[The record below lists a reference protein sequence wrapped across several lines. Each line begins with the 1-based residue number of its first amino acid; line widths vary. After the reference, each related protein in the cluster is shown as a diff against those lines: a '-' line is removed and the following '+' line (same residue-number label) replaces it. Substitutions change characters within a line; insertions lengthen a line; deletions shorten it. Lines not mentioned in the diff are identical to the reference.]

1 MVTYLMLH
9 AQTTRDCRMFPTW
22 SASVFS
28 VAYIMYLVL
37 EIEHYFS
44 VDTSAIC
51 GEVTRKNIVV
61 LFVQLVFV
69 LVQTFFL
76 FKIQE
81 VRQSFYV
88 VMWRTIVTQL

>member
-1 MVTYLMLH
+1 
-9 AQTTRDCRMFPTW
+9 
-22 SASVFS
+22 
-28 VAYIMYLVL
+28 MYLVL

-81 VRQSFYV
+81 VRGQSLHV
-88 VMWRTIVTQL
+88 VMRRTSQ

>member
-1 MVTYLMLH
+1 
-9 AQTTRDCRMFPTW
+9 
-22 SASVFS
+22 
-28 VAYIMYLVL
+28 MYLVL

-81 VRQSFYV
+81 VRQLLHTYGHATYV
-88 VMWRTIVTQL
+88 TIVTQL